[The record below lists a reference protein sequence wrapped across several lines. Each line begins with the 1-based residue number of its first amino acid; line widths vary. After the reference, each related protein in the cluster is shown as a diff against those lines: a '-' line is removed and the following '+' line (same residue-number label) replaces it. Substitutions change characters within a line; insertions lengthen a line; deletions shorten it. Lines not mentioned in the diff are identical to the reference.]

1 MTTGLPCAHHP
12 FTLSPLHLVFPQEQK
27 KEQERR
33 GKQAMLTPL
42 LRVLP
47 VGRASSQ
54 MLYDPSVDPLWPEIK
69 VRCRLQV
76 LRRSPLLACVGM
88 RSGHPL
94 PTPAHSHDGRPWR
107 PQRLTCAARSLLTRY
122 HSPPRSVNP
131 DAPG

>member
-1 MTTGLPCAHHP
+1 
-12 FTLSPLHLVFPQEQK
+12 
-27 KEQERR
+27 
-33 GKQAMLTPL
+33 MLTPL

-94 PTPAHSHDGRPWR
+94 PTPAHSNTMGDHGGLSGAHVLRGP
-107 PQRLTCAARSLLTRY
+107 
-122 HSPPRSVNP
+122 H
-131 DAPG
+131 

>member
-1 MTTGLPCAHHP
+1 
-12 FTLSPLHLVFPQEQK
+12 
-27 KEQERR
+27 
-33 GKQAMLTPL
+33 MLTPL

-69 VRCRLQV
+69 VRCRLRV
-76 LRRSPLLACVGM
+76 LRRSPLLAWAGM

-94 PTPAHSHDGRPWR
+94 PTKAHSRDGRRWR
-107 PQRLTCAARSLLTRY
+107 PHARCALRAALEWAAAARLALHCALRAAASAVDICCAVLTDSLSL
-122 HSPPRSVNP
+122 PPALRRNP